1 MLIKILKIL
10 ALVSFLSFIYEHTF
24 DRNYF
29 NYDSVPYV
37 ASAYMLSG
45 HDSDRSHAYAWNLLK
60 EKAHPSVFNNL
71 CCATS
76 YRKSMSSSSEAF
88 ESHLPS
94 YQTKSL
100 YIYLIRLVSDLFN
113 IDEFSSLKWI
123 SFGSAVILTLVSCI
137 FFFNV
142 QLMIYLCIFP
152 ILFLMQIIPISRLL
166 TPDSLNALIF
176 VGACFS
182 FLKNKKM
189 LGHLLLLGSILV
201 RQTNIIFYLA
211 FISLELREKKF
222 IKFFVMSTLGLML
235 YWLNSEYFES
245 IGYWSTYV
253 SSLIKMP
260 DTFIGFDP
268 TFDTSIFFKTLLAK
282 IDWMLGDSNLNRL
295 LSLMSIN
302 LLVCLYFFI
311 FGAQEVAE
319 NALVPLIYICCSIIS
334 YLLIPFPDFRI
345 YSGHLIASSLALL
358 FFLSIEDNTNK
369 PNKSP

>member
-1 MLIKILKIL
+1 MLIKIIKIL
-10 ALVSFLSFIYEHTF
+10 AFISFLSFIYNKTF

-37 ASAYMLSG
+37 ASSYMLLG
-45 HDSDRSHAYAWNLLK
+45 YDLDRSHAYAWNLLK

-76 YRKSMSSSSEAF
+76 YRKSMSSNSEAF
-88 ESHLPS
+88 GSHLSS
-94 YQTKSL
+94 YRTKSL
-100 YIYLIRLVSDLFN
+100 YIYLIRLVSDFLK

-123 SFGSAVILTLVSCI
+123 SFSSVVILTLISCI
-137 FFFNV
+137 FFFNAK
-142 QLMIYLCIFP
+142 LMIYFCIFP
-152 ILFLMQIIPISRLL
+152 ILFLIQIIPISRLL
-166 TPDSLNALIF
+166 TPDSLNALVF
-176 VGACFS
+176 LGACFS

-189 LGHLLLLGSILV
+189 LGYLLLLGSILL

-211 FISLELREKKF
+211 FILLELREKKF
-222 IKFFVMSTLGLML
+222 IKFFGMSALGLAL
-235 YWLNSEYFES
+235 YWFNSEYFES

-253 SSLIKMP
+253 SSLIKLP

-268 TFDTSIFFKTLLAK
+268 AFDASIFFKTLVAK

-295 LSLMSIN
+295 LSLIFIN
-302 LLVCLYFFI
+302 LLVCLYFFNH
-311 FGAQEVAE
+311 GSKEVSE
-319 NALVPLIYICCSIIS
+319 NALIPLIFISCSIIS

-358 FFLSIEDNTNK
+358 FCLTKQIA
-369 PNKSP
+369 PKS

>member
-1 MLIKILKIL
+1 
-10 ALVSFLSFIYEHTF
+10 
-24 DRNYF
+24 
-29 NYDSVPYV
+29 
-37 ASAYMLSG
+37 
-45 HDSDRSHAYAWNLLK
+45 
-60 EKAHPSVFNNL
+60 
-71 CCATS
+71 
-76 YRKSMSSSSEAF
+76 
-88 ESHLPS
+88 
-94 YQTKSL
+94 
-100 YIYLIRLVSDLFN
+100 
-113 IDEFSSLKWI
+113 
-123 SFGSAVILTLVSCI
+123 
-137 FFFNV
+137 
-142 QLMIYLCIFP
+142 
-152 ILFLMQIIPISRLL
+152 
-166 TPDSLNALIF
+166 
-176 VGACFS
+176 
-182 FLKNKKM
+182 
-189 LGHLLLLGSILV
+189 
-201 RQTNIIFYLA
+201 
-211 FISLELREKKF
+211 
-222 IKFFVMSTLGLML
+222 MSTLGLML

-319 NALVPLIYICCSIIS
+319 NALIPLIFICCSIIS